1 MHCCALSCFNSSQF
15 TVKEMKFLLEQRNR
29 YRNFKTQNPLRN
41 KTELLTGPL
50 YQQQS
55 EKTRQRIH
63 PLGILALMG
72 TGHHIQPATP
82 WAHWVKIVPRAQSPH
97 QPGALGGVT
106 RMDAPGHQGIVIP
119 PEQHAQG
126 FGDTNTKP
134 AHSETPPE
142 AFPNTLLQPRVLII
156 PVKRREQL
164 TRNHS
169 VALNYDT
176 LQTWQESLTG

>member
-1 MHCCALSCFNSSQF
+1 MGTLGENHPQGTEPFTSQ
-15 TVKEMKFLLEQRNR
+15 E
-29 YRNFKTQNPLRN
+29 
-41 KTELLTGPL
+41 
-50 YQQQS
+50 
-55 EKTRQRIH
+55 
-63 PLGILALMG
+63 PLGELPEWM
-72 TGHHIQPATP
+72 
-82 WAHWVKIVPRAQSPH
+82 H
-97 QPGALGGVT
+97 QA
-106 RMDAPGHQGIVIP
+106 IVIP

-142 AFPNTLLQPRVLII
+142 AFLNTLLQPRVLII